1 MATPTT
7 LPASFVAAQVLTAA
21 EMNDLRGAFRV
32 LQVVSTT
39 KDDVFSSSST
49 SLTDVTGLSAV
60 ITPSATSSK
69 VLVVVTCQISHSSS
83 VAVTQCTIT
92 DSANAI
98 LIPAV
103 SPGSRTVG
111 FNNASTSGV
120 GMTPAVFSLLHS
132 PNTTSSFT
140 YKIRAR
146 TNTGTFL
153 INRDNTDADNANSVR
168 SSSVITLMEISA

>member
-1 MATPTT
+1 
-7 LPASFVAAQVLTAA
+7 VAVYDGSGWVYKTADVYPKA
-21 EMNDLRGAFRV
+21 GSV

-39 KDDVFSSSST
+39 KDDAFSSSST

-69 VLVVVTCQISHSSS
+69 VLVVVTCQIGHDSTGL
-83 VAVTQCTIT
+83 TQCTIT

-103 SPGSRTVG
+103 SPGSRTIG
-111 FNNASTSGV
+111 FANSGTA
-120 GMTPAVFSLLHS
+120 GIGITPAVFSFLHS

-146 TNTGTFL
+146 TNSGNFH
-153 INRDNTDADNANSVR
+153 INRDNTNADNANSTR
-168 SSSVITLMEISA
+168 TSSVITLMEISA